1 MGLRNKPS
9 FFLMKHNKFLDIIGT
24 VLLGIGFFFAFLPH
38 VFHVSAGFGETS
50 HLMHVVVGI
59 SLVII
64 GLGVLVY
71 NNKALKIWN
80 KSKF

>member
-1 MGLRNKPS
+1 
-9 FFLMKHNKFLDIIGT
+9 MKREKFLDVIGT

-38 VFHVSAGFGETS
+38 AFHVSAGFDEAS
-50 HLMHVVVGI
+50 HLIHVVIGI
-59 SLVII
+59 GLVVI